1 MTGWDKGGKGNKT
14 IWIGGNKTPSSMGTK
29 KAVTQKGQV
38 EERFRWRKMKMK
50 KRREYLEKNE
60 VRDERQN

>member
-1 MTGWDKGGKGNKT
+1 
-14 IWIGGNKTPSSMGTK
+14 MGTK

-38 EERFRWRKMKMK
+38 KERFRWRKMKMK